1 MTTLFYKVFI
11 QKKSLN
17 CENHVWIFLE
27 LFMQEIYTL
36 GHQQKCDFFW
46 IVGKSAFRPQPNYWG
61 NFIRYCETDFVHLI
75 YRTIMITIITE
86 ILNQLFSSSG
96 IHINRSKT
104 CRKQQVC
111 HIVKIGWKERQAMVG
126 GGNKSGERETTRW
139 LMRGGSDSLD
149 PLHRSAGGKQQR
161 ISTHID

>member
-75 YRTIMITIITE
+75 YRTIMITMITE
-86 ILNQLFSSSG
+86 ILNQLFFLLVFISTDQKLAEN
-96 IHINRSKT
+96 NRCVILLKSDEK
-104 CRKQQVC
+104 K
-111 HIVKIGWKERQAMVG
+111 GRQWL